1 MALQMSS
8 LGLLLHLSQRA
19 ATGRAENTC
28 TGEECKRQVASIFS
42 AWPLGL
48 SPAFKVMSEASRLRE
63 LGGGQGALTL
73 AGSGLKLPS
82 LPPEFSWK
90 AHSLNNRGYAVD
102 LPCGLSGDPGFLESA
117 LGDELHIWGKS
128 LLCHSLSFQRAST
141 FRKGQSPDSIPVET
155 LFLFQSLFPIPPPPW
170 PFPSPS
176 PGM

>member
-1 MALQMSS
+1 MALQMSP

-73 AGSGLKLPS
+73 AGEGAQAALT
-82 LPPEFSWK
+82 
-90 AHSLNNRGYAVD
+90 AARV
-102 LPCGLSGDPGFLESA
+102 FLESPQPEQQGVCCGSA
-117 LGDELHIWGKS
+117 MW
-128 LLCHSLSFQRAST
+128 F
-141 FRKGQSPDSIPVET
+141 V
-155 LFLFQSLFPIPPPPW
+155 W
-170 PFPSPS
+170 
-176 PGM
+176 